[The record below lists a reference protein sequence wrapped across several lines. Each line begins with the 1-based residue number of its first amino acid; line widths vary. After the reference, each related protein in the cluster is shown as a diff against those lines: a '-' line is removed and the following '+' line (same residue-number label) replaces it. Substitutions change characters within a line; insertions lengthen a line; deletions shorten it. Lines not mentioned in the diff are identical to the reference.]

1 MTMVMRMCPGS
12 LLISAQTPI
21 ENFKREQS
29 FGAKPLQRV
38 IPAGPAIQ
46 DAAFDQ
52 QRVKQNADW
61 REPAQAANA
70 VAALELFARRFDE
83 ITRFGSRVTLLRVE
97 PARQRFAVV
106 VIDDAGKRH
115 DFAVDG
121 DTVAVAFVV

>member
-1 MTMVMRMCPGS
+1 MTMVMRMRPVS
-12 LLISAQTPI
+12 LFISAQALI
-21 ENFKREQS
+21 ENFKRDQR

-52 QRVKQNADW
+52 QRVKQNADR

-70 VAALELFARRFDE
+70 VAALEFFARRFHE
-83 ITRFGSRVTLLRVE
+83 IAGLDLRVTLLRSE

-106 VIDDAGKRH
+106 VIDDAGERQ
-115 DFAVDG
+115 D
-121 DTVAVAFVV
+121 